1 MTSHKVHHS
10 YLALVL
16 LLWSLPAQAQSSRT
30 QFEQERKALLQK
42 IKNIRQILAQTE
54 AKKKVST
61 GQLAAINKQIEA
73 NDLLIQSISHEVRVI
88 NQQLAQQLRTIAIL
102 EKDLAQLK
110 KEYATMIYLGAK
122 ARNDINA
129 LVFIFSATSFQELVQ
144 RLRSVKQYAKICQK
158 HFYEIK
164 KVRTAL
170 QAQRTALE
178 QQGWGKKALLQKRRE
193 EQAKLT
199 SLKQQQTKLITTL
212 EQQHTKLVRE
222 MAQRNAAVKHLDK
235 LITDI
240 LQQGLAVA
248 QRPAQ
253 QDSVKPVP
261 KRALTPVA
269 KKLAASFAQSR
280 GKLPWPVKTGFISNQ
295 FGVRFHPI
303 LHEVKVENLGIDIQ
317 TQEEAIAHAIFEGF
331 VKTIAFVPGMNRVVI
346 IQHGA
351 YHTVYAKLKSTV
363 VKVGQHVQ
371 AQEPIGVVYTNKDG
385 ITELQLQL
393 WKGTQKLNP
402 AWWLAKQAARW
413 ADRLQKKGMVRH
425 IALCTRQDLIL
436 HTV

>member
-10 YLALVL
+10 YLVLML
-16 LLWSLPAQAQSSRT
+16 LLWGLPAQARPSKI
-30 QFEQERKALLQK
+30 QFKQERRALLQK
-42 IKNIRQILAQTE
+42 IKSIKQILARAE
-54 AKKKVST
+54 VKKKVST

-73 NDLLIQSISHEVRVI
+73 NDLLIQSISHEVSVI
-88 NQQLAQQLRTIAIL
+88 NQQLTQQLRTIAML

-110 KEYATMIYLGAK
+110 KEYATMVCLGAK
-122 ARNDINA
+122 AMNDINT

-144 RLRSVKQYAKICQK
+144 RLRSVKQYAKIRQK

-164 KVRTAL
+164 KVRTLL
-170 QAQRTALE
+170 QAQRTELE

-193 EQAKLT
+193 EQAKLI

-222 MAQRNAAVKHLDK
+222 LAQRNAAVKRLDK

-240 LQQGLAVA
+240 VQQDLAVA
-248 QRPAQ
+248 QQPAQ
-253 QDSVKPVP
+253 QDSVKLVP
-261 KRALTPVA
+261 KPPLTPVA
-269 KKLAASFAQSR
+269 KKLAASLTQNR

-295 FGVRFHPI
+295 FGVRSHPI
-303 LHEVKVENLGIDIQ
+303 LREVKVENLGIDIQ
-317 TQEEAIAHAIFEGF
+317 TQEGATAHAIFEG
-331 VKTIAFVPGMNRVVI
+331 VIKTIAFVPGMNRVVI

-351 YHTVYAKLKSTV
+351 YHTVYAKLKSTI

-371 AQEPIGVVYTNKDG
+371 DREPIGVVYTNKDG

-402 AWWLAKQAARW
+402 VWWLAKQVSW
-413 ADRLQKKGMVRH
+413 
-425 IALCTRQDLIL
+425 
-436 HTV
+436 